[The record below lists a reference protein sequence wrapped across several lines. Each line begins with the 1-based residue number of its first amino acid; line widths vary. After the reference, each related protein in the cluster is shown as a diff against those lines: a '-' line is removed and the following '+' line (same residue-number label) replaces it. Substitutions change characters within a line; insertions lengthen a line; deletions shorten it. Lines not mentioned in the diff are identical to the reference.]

1 MGSPHFFLF
10 FRSKRRCKSSLTPL
24 RAGGDRMCTIV
35 GYMCAILP
43 SKRAAFLSIP
53 LQTTKQF
60 VNIFADNTKKNKQ
73 IERRHRR
80 PRKTM
85 KIFFFFFIFLRVD
98 DDGRNLEMEP
108 MQSGWVE
115 WRNKLSSRR
124 PGQNDGNPATW
135 RHSLRESL
143 FSLFLSP
150 LSELLACDF
159 TSSSNSCCPPLPFCF
174 VLQISA
180 RKNRELR
187 HTQS

>member
-1 MGSPHFFLF
+1 MQVVLDTSSGRRRSNVYNCTCVPSYHRSALLSYRFL
-10 FRSKRRCKSSLTPL
+10 CKQQNNSSISSQ
-24 RAGGDRMCTIV
+24 TI
-35 GYMCAILP
+35 
-43 SKRAAFLSIP
+43 
-53 LQTTKQF
+53 Q
-60 VNIFADNTKKNKQ
+60 KNKQ